1 MRFHVLLAV
10 LWLTPATMLPAF
22 GALPQPSSNCKRK
35 CGQVDIPYPFGIG
48 PDDSP
53 DHCALPG
60 FNLSCDDASLKPFY
74 YNVEVQ
80 SISLLKGQARMFN
93 QISSFCY
100 NPKSQNMEPDTW
112 QLNFTDTPYRISD
125 TDNKFTVIGCRT
137 LAYISDD
144 EDKGKFMSGCV
155 AMCRRGNVTTLTN
168 GSCSGIGCCQTAIP
182 EGLQYYKVRFDTN
195 FNTLDIY
202 NVSTC
207 SYAVLMDRTNFT
219 FQTSYVTS
227 SEFNSTNRGR
237 APIVLDWAVGNE
249 TCEVAIKQDS
259 YACVSTHSKC
269 FNSSNGPGYI
279 CKCSEGFDGNPY
291 LQDPE
296 EGCRDIDECKDPNN
310 YPCHGTCNN
319 TEGGFQCFCPTGT
332 RGNAS
337 SGPCVKVTTKEVRVA
352 IGIFSTMFFG
362 LIIFL
367 GVVWTKQ
374 KRQIIRQDLIRKRD
388 AYFRQ
393 HGGQLLI
400 DMMKIENNI
409 SFKLYSRE
417 DIELATNNFD
427 DKEVIGEG
435 GQGTVFKGYN
445 LDPGNDP
452 VAIKRCKGFDKNRMT
467 EFGQELLILS
477 RVTHKNIVKL
487 LGCSLHF
494 EAPVLV
500 YEFVPNKTLHHL
512 IHLQDEAS
520 IRTLQIRL
528 KIAAESADAL
538 AYLHTLN
545 HPIFHGDVKSANIL
559 LGHDLSAK
567 VSDFGCSLIRSA
579 EENLQV
585 VKGTMGYL
593 DPEYLL
599 NFELTEKSDV
609 YSFGV
614 VLLEL
619 LTRRK
624 ALSKEK
630 ETLVSVFKEASKEG
644 NLWEVV
650 DREIADQDNMELI
663 CQVAELAGQCLAMT
677 GARRPTMS
685 QVAVELRQIASTARQ
700 RTGELHGVS
709 PLTLQGRPA
718 TDTSDGYTG
727 EETTQYYSLKKK
739 ASMSI
744 EFAR

>member
-1 MRFHVLLAV
+1 
-10 LWLTPATMLPAF
+10 
-22 GALPQPSSNCKRK
+22 
-35 CGQVDIPYPFGIG
+35 
-48 PDDSP
+48 
-53 DHCALPG
+53 
-60 FNLSCDDASLKPFY
+60 
-74 YNVEVQ
+74 
-80 SISLLKGQARMFN
+80 
-93 QISSFCY
+93 
-100 NPKSQNMEPDTW
+100 
-112 QLNFTDTPYRISD
+112 
-125 TDNKFTVIGCRT
+125 
-137 LAYISDD
+137 
-144 EDKGKFMSGCV
+144 MSGCV
-155 AMCRRGNVTTLTN
+155 AMCRRGNVKTLTN
-168 GSCSGIGCCQTAIP
+168 GTCSGIGCCQTAIP
-182 EGLQYYKVRFDTN
+182 EWLQYYRVWFDPN
-195 FNTLDIY
+195 FNTTDIY
-202 NVSTC
+202 NVSAC
-207 SYAVLMDRTNFT
+207 SYAVLMDSSHFT
-219 FQTSYVTS
+219 FQTGYATS
-227 SEFNSTNRGR
+227 SEFYSTNSGR
-237 APIVLDWAVGNE
+237 APLVVDWAVGNE
-249 TCEVAIKQDS
+249 TCEVAMKQDS
-259 YACVSTHSKC
+259 YACVSTHSQC
-269 FNSSNGPGYI
+269 LNSSNGPGYI
-279 CKCSEGFDGNPY
+279 CMCSKGFEGNPY

-296 EGCRDIDECKDPNN
+296 KGCTDIDECKDPNK
-310 YPCHGTCNN
+310 YPCNGTCLN
-319 TEGGFQCFCPTGT
+319 TEGDFQCFCPTGT
-332 RGNAS
+332 QGNATI
-337 SGPCVKVTTKEVRVA
+337 GPCVKVEVITKRIWVA
-352 IGIFSTMFFG
+352 IGIFTTMFFG

-367 GVVWTKQ
+367 GVEWIKH

-388 AYFRQ
+388 AYFHQ
-393 HGGQLLI
+393 HGGQLLT

-445 LDPGNDP
+445 LDPDNNP
-452 VAIKRCKGFDKNRMT
+452 VAIKRCKGFDENKMT

-477 RVTHKNIVKL
+477 RVTHKNIVTL

-500 YEFVPNKTLHHL
+500 YEFVPNKTLHYL

-630 ETLVSVFKEASKEG
+630 ESLVSVFKEASKEG

-663 CQVAELAGQCLAMT
+663 RQVAELAGRCLAIT
-677 GARRPTMS
+677 GARRPMMS
-685 QVAVELRQIASTARQ
+685 QVAMELRQIAGMVRQ
-700 RTGELHGVS
+700 RTGELRGVC
-709 PLTLQGRPA
+709 PLTLQGRLA
-718 TDTSDGYTG
+718 TDTSDSYTG
-727 EETTQYYSLKKK
+727 EETTEYYNLKKK